1 MPDKVHGIDIEQ
13 WVTKLNDMDR
23 ILLQRIESMEAR
35 YINQKATDST
45 EVVDL
50 TKSVCQLIGD
60 VVDIKHLLEEKK

>member
-1 MPDKVHGIDIEQ
+1 MPKVHGIDIEQ

-45 EVVDL
+45 EVGDL

>member
-1 MPDKVHGIDIEQ
+1 MPKVHGIDIEQ

>member
-1 MPDKVHGIDIEQ
+1 MPKVHGIDIEQ

-45 EVVDL
+45 EVEDL
-50 TKSVCQLIGD
+50 TKSVCQLIC
-60 VVDIKHLLEEKK
+60 DIDMLKKPRKE